1 MRCPKCGYISFDHLA
16 ECLKCNKNI
25 TAISNNLYGST
36 YNIQAPAFLRLDKKK
51 KEEPSERM
59 DLSGESFFT
68 GDDEYVDKELEIL
81 VEEEDSDIEGGIG
94 FVEDKQ
100 VNLELSGDEED
111 EGEIEIDFSQF
122 EEADELKADLFD
134 ADEVEEEEQ
143 QEQVA
148 QPSLSIEV
156 PDELSDIS
164 DLAPPEISIEED
176 EQPPGKHA
184 DSDFADLDL
193 DDLNFDLDL
202 GVIDEE
208 PASKPEVPEEAVLT
222 LDEIDFTETLAESI
236 SETSKKSETMDMDLD
251 MDLDMDFDL
260 DLGELSIQREA

>member
-25 TAISNNLYGST
+25 TAISDNLYGST
-36 YNIQAPAFLRLDKKK
+36 YNIQAPAFLHLDKKL
-51 KEEPSERM
+51 KEEPSERI

-68 GDDEYVDKELEIL
+68 GDDEYVDEELEIL
-81 VEEEDSDIEGGIG
+81 VDEVDSDIEGGIG
-94 FVEDKQ
+94 FVEDEQ
-100 VNLELSGDEED
+100 VDLELSGDDGEEGD
-111 EGEIEIDFSQF
+111 GEVEIDFSQF
-122 EEADELKADLFD
+122 EDADELKADLFD
-134 ADEVEEEEQ
+134 ADEVEEGEQ

-176 EQPPGKHA
+176 EQPPGKHT

-202 GVIDEE
+202 GVMAET
-208 PASKPEVPEEAVLT
+208 PTSKPEVPEEAVLT
-222 LDEIDFTETLAESI
+222 LDEIDFTETLAESS
-236 SETSKKSETMDMDLD
+236 SETSKKSETID

-260 DLGELSIQREA
+260 DLGELSMQNEA